1 MSNPPTIRPW
11 NAADIP
17 AVARILAVGWHQ
29 AYAGFMPE
37 AVLAPRADPEYRT
50 QELSR
55 WLDQDFDDTR
65 EALLVAETED
75 GISGFVAV
83 RLGDKADL
91 GTVGFVPLLYIA
103 PEAQGRGLGARLLL
117 ASLDW
122 IAARASGALAISAF
136 AQNPY
141 RGFYEALGGIAAK
154 ITTADVDGHSFEV
167 VQYYWPSL
175 EAARSGI
182 LSRL

>member
-1 MSNPPTIRPW
+1 MPKPPTIRPW

-17 AVARILAVGWHQ
+17 AVARILAAGWHQ

-37 AVLAPRADPEYRT
+37 AVLAARADPTYRA

-55 WLDQDFDDTR
+55 WLEQDFDNTK
-65 EALLVAETED
+65 EALLIAETED
-75 GISGFVAV
+75 GIGGFVTV

-91 GTVGFVPLLYIA
+91 GTVGFVPLLYVA
-103 PEAQGRGLGARLLL
+103 PEAQRRGLGARLLL
-117 ASLDW
+117 AGLDW

-141 RGFYEALGGIAAK
+141 RGFYEAIGGIVAK
-154 ITTADVDGHSFEV
+154 TVTADVDGHPFEV
-167 VQYYWPSL
+167 IQYYWPSL
-175 EAARSGI
+175 EATRSGI
-182 LSRL
+182 LSRR

>member
-1 MSNPPTIRPW
+1 MSDSLTIRPW

-17 AVARILAVGWHQ
+17 AVARILALGWHQ
-29 AYAGFMPE
+29 AYASFMPE
-37 AVLAPRADPEYRT
+37 AVLAPRSDPEYRT
-50 QELSR
+50 RELSR

-75 GISGFVAV
+75 CVSGFVAV

-91 GTVGFVPLLYIA
+91 GTVAFIPLLYVA
-103 PEAQGRGLGARLLL
+103 PQAQRRRLGARLLL
-117 ASLDW
+117 AGLDW
-122 IAARASGALAISAF
+122 IGARASGALAIPAF

-141 RGFYEALGGIAAK
+141 RGFYDAIGGITAK
-154 ITTADVDGHSFEV
+154 TVMVDLDGHSFDV

-175 EAARSGI
+175 EAARFGI
-182 LSRL
+182 PSRL